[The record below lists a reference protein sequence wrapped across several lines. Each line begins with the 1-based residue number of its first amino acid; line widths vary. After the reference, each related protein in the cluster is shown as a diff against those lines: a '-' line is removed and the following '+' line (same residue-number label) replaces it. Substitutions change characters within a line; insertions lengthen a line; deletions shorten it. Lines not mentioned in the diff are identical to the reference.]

1 MKQITKK
8 LSFLLALIMLVSMVF
23 TGCSDSKTG
32 NSTASNTN
40 ASSSSSGTADLGPG
54 IALITSAAGPNDKG
68 YNQSAI
74 AGLEKAKSDLGINYK
89 VVETTDIPGSLTQ
102 LAGAGYKLIFSLE
115 YNFDALIKGVGG
127 SKPIAEQY
135 PDTTFVIFNDNPN
148 VNDDGSVKHKNVV
161 SVLFDVHEASFMAGA
176 LATLVNENAS
186 KLFNSAD
193 YSFTSGDAGRKVGF
207 LGGSKSNGITVF
219 GYGFAEGIN
228 YVAKELGVNYTFYS
242 DYNAGFSDSA
252 AGATKANTYYSDG
265 ANIVYAVAGAVGDGV
280 DAKAK
285 EVKKLSIEVDANKDA
300 NQPGN
305 ILTSVLKNTEVPV
318 YEIAKNFKDN
328 AMDKVNGKVMSYNL
342 ASGAT
347 GITDLSV
354 IESKI
359 TADGKAKW
367 DEIKGQLKTI
377 SDKIASG
384 EIKVTNAQAGDK
396 FDKTKLANLKMPN
409 D

>member
-1 MKQITKK
+1 
-8 LSFLLALIMLVSMVF
+8 MLVTMVF
-23 TGCSDSKTG
+23 TGCSNSKAGDS
-32 NSTASNTN
+32 SASSTN
-40 ASSSSSGTADLGPG
+40 ASSSGTADLGPG

-74 AGLEKAKSDLGINYK
+74 AGLEKAKKDLGINYK

-102 LAGAGYKLIFSLE
+102 LAGAGFKLIFSLE

-228 YVAKELGVNYTFYS
+228 YVAKELNVNYTFYS

-285 EVKKLSIEVDANKDA
+285 EVKKLSVEVDANKDS

-318 YEIAKNFKDN
+318 FEIAKNFKDS
-328 AMDKVNGKVMSYNL
+328 AMDKVNGKVLSYNL

-367 DEIKGQLKTI
+367 DEIKGKLKTI
-377 SDKIASG
+377 SEKIASG
-384 EIKVTNAQAGDK
+384 EIKVTNAQAGEK

>member
-1 MKQITKK
+1 MGKMKFARKV
-8 LSFLLALIMLVSMVF
+8 SFLLVIVMLASMLF
-23 TGCSDSKTG
+23 TGCSTKT
-32 NSTASNTN
+32 N
-40 ASSSSSGTADLGPG
+40 DLG

-68 YNQSAI
+68 YNQSAV
-74 AGLEKAKSDLGINYK
+74 AGLEKVKNELGINYK
-89 VVETTDIPGSLTQ
+89 VVETQDIPGSLSQ

-127 SKPIAEQY
+127 NKPIAEQY

-148 VNDDGSVKHKNVV
+148 VNEDGSVKHKNVI
-161 SVLFDVHEASFMAGA
+161 SVLFDVHEASFIAGA
-176 LATLVNENAS
+176 LSALVNENAS
-186 KLFNSAD
+186 SLFNTSD
-193 YSFTSGDAGRKVGF
+193 YAFTSGNAGRKVGF
-207 LGGSKSNGITVF
+207 LGGTKSNGITVF
-219 GYGFAEGIN
+219 GYGYAEGIN
-228 YVAKELGVNYTFYS
+228 YIAKELGVKYTFYS

-280 DAKAK
+280 TAKAK
-285 EVKKLSIEVDANKDA
+285 EVKKLAVEVDANKDN
-300 NQPGN
+300 NQPGY

-318 YEIAKNFKDN
+318 YEISKHFKEET
-328 AMDKVNGKVMSYNL
+328 MDKVNGQVLNYNL

-359 TADGKAKW
+359 KPEGKAKW
-367 DEIKGQLKTI
+367 DEIKTQIKAV

-384 EIKVTNAQAGDK
+384 EIKVTNAQAGES
-396 FDKTKLANLKMPN
+396 FDKSKLSNLNMPN

>member
-1 MKQITKK
+1 MKKMTRI
-8 LSFLLALIMLVSMVF
+8 LSLVLVLLTVMTSLVF
-23 TGCSDSKTG
+23 TGCSSKT
-32 NSTASNTN
+32 N
-40 ASSSSSGTADLGPG
+40 DLG

-74 AGLEKAKSDLGINYK
+74 KGLEKVKSELGINYK
-89 VVETTDIPGSLTQ
+89 VVETTDVPGSLTQ

-115 YNFDALIKGVGG
+115 YNFDALINGVGG

-148 VNDDGSVKHKNVV
+148 KNEDGSVKHKNVV
-161 SVLFDVHEASFMAGA
+161 SVMFDVHEASFIAGA
-176 LATLVNENAS
+176 LSTLVNENAGA
-186 KLFNSAD
+186 LFNSSD
-193 YSFTSGDAGRKVGF
+193 YAFTAGEAGRKVGF
-207 LGGSKSNGITVF
+207 LGGTKSNGITVF
-219 GYGFAEGIN
+219 GYGYAEGIN
-228 YVAKELGVNYTFYS
+228 YVAKELGVKYTFYS

-252 AGATKANTYYSDG
+252 AGATKANTYYADG

-280 DAKAK
+280 TAKAK
-285 EVKKLSIEVDANKDA
+285 EVKKLAVEVDANKDS
-300 NQPGN
+300 NQPGY

-318 YEIAKNFKDN
+318 YEISKNFKDN
-328 AMDKVNGKVMSYNL
+328 TMDKVNGKVLSYNL

-359 TADGKAKW
+359 QPDGKAKW
-367 DEIKGQLKTI
+367 EEIKAELKTL
-377 SDKIASG
+377 SEKIASG
-384 EIKVTNAQAGDK
+384 EIKVTDAQAGEA
-396 FDKTKLANLKMPN
+396 FDKTKLSNLNMPN

>member
-1 MKQITKK
+1 M
-8 LSFLLALIMLVSMVF
+8 FFA
-23 TGCSDSKTG
+23 GCSTSKTD
-32 NSTASNTN
+32 NSAAGSTEAVSTGADNT
-40 ASSSSSGTADLGPG
+40 GMG

-68 YNQSAI
+68 YNQSAV
-74 AGLEKAKSDLGINYK
+74 AGLEKAKKELGIKYK
-89 VVETTDIPGSLTQ
+89 VVETTDVPGSLTQ

-176 LATLVNENAS
+176 LSTLVNENAS
-186 KLFNSAD
+186 KLFSTSD
-193 YSFTSGDAGRKVGF
+193 YSFTAGDAGRKIGF
-207 LGGSKSNGITVF
+207 LGGTKSNGITVF

-228 YVAKELGVNYTFYS
+228 YAAKELGVNYTFYS

-265 ANIVYAVAGAVGDGV
+265 ANIVYSVAGAVGDGV

-285 EVKKLSIEVDANKDA
+285 EVKKLSIEVDANKDS
-300 NQPGN
+300 NQPGYV
-305 ILTSVLKNTEVPV
+305 LTSVLKNTEVPV
-318 YEIAKNFKDN
+318 FEIAKNFKEN
-328 AMDKVNGKVMSYNL
+328 TLDKVKGKVLSYNL

-354 IESKI
+354 IESKV

-367 DEIKGQLKTI
+367 EEIKSKLKTI

-384 EIKVTNAQAGDK
+384 EIKVTNAQAGQK
-396 FDKTKLANLKMPN
+396 FDKTKLTNLKMPN